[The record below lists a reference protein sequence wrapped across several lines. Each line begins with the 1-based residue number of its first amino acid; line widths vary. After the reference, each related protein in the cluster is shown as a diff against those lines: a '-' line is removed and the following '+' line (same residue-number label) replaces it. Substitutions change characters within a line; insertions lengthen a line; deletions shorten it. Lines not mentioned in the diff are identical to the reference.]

1 MIEVIKNLYVGNDT
15 SCSMCDSEWAIVHA
29 CKSCHQKFLRYK
41 KALPQNHPSYLVHF
55 EKNHL
60 FLNLVDME
68 RMFLPN
74 FTHPIMKAA
83 FEFLDEQIPQ
93 RKVLIHCNQ
102 GQSRSAGVALAY
114 MAKKNMIKNNDFK
127 IAYTEFKNIY
137 TPAQIGIGFELYL
150 GNYWNEIMV
159 L

>member
-1 MIEVIKNLYVGNDT
+1 MIKVSENLYVGNDT
-15 SCSMCDSEWAIVHA
+15 SCSMCDAEWAIVHA
-29 CKSCHQKFLRYK
+29 CKTCHQKFLRYK
-41 KALPQNHPSYLVHF
+41 KALPQNHPSYIVHL

-68 RMFLPN
+68 KMFLPV
-74 FTHPIMKAA
+74 FTHPIMKAT

-102 GQSRSAGVALAY
+102 GQSRSAGLALAY
-114 MAKKNMIKNNDFK
+114 MAKKNL
-127 IAYTEFKNIY
+127 IANADLKTAYVEFKKLY
-137 TPAQIGIGFELYL
+137 APAQLGKGIGLYL
-150 GNYWNEIMV
+150 GNFWAEVMA

>member
-15 SCSMCDSEWAIVHA
+15 SCLMCDSEWAIVHA
-29 CKSCHQKFLRYK
+29 CKGCHQKFLRYK

-68 RMFLPN
+68 RMFLSN

-93 RKVLIHCNQ
+93 RRVLIHCNQ

-114 MAKKNMIKNNDFK
+114 MAKKNLINNTDLK
-127 IAYTEFKNIY
+127 SAYLEFKELY
-137 TPAQIGIGFELYL
+137 PPTLLGQGIGIYL
-150 GNYWNEIMV
+150 GNFWAEIME